1 MSPRT
6 NTCHIHCRAGAL
18 STCSYRTCLVFHC
31 SRLAFS
37 LHLPGFFTALNWFS
51 LRTPAAAQLHTLLHL
66 EELQQEV
73 DVRSYDMQ
81 GTQLFLSGRYLGLK
95 V

>member
-1 MSPRT
+1 M
-6 NTCHIHCRAGAL
+6 
-18 STCSYRTCLVFHC
+18 
-31 SRLAFS
+31 
-37 LHLPGFFTALNWFS
+37 
-51 LRTPAAAQLHTLLHL
+51 PAAAQLHTLLHL